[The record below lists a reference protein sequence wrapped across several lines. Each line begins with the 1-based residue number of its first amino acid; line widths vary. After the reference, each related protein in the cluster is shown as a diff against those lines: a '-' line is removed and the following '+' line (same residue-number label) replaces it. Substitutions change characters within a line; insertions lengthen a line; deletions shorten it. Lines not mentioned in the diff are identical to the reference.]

1 MTAIWYR
8 QKRRPFVID
17 YFASSFKKAVG
28 QKKDNSHDILTHLFK
43 FTYGKPR
50 ETAQQCIR

>member
-17 YFASSFKKAVG
+17 YFTSSFKKAVG

-50 ETAQQCIR
+50 ETAQHCIR